1 MANLTINTTQNIKIE
16 FKRAS
21 LGERILASMLDFL
34 FVMMYAIM
42 MAFAL
47 FEASFMKN
55 NTLDRWSEGA
65 IWIVI
70 MLPAIFYS
78 FACES
83 IFHGVTIGK
92 KIMRIKVIKID
103 GYEASIV
110 DYFARWAMRI
120 IDISSCTGVIG
131 ILSVAFSEKGQRLGD
146 IVAGTAVI
154 SVKERIPLSA
164 TIFEEVS
171 VDYVPLFPQ
180 VVVLSD
186 RDIQIIKDAL
196 NNAKRNKDFKL
207 LVHLCKK
214 VESVLKVN
222 RQEYSEL
229 GFIEA
234 VLQDY
239 NYLTARF

>member
-21 LGERILASMLDFL
+21 LGERILASMLDVL
-34 FVMMYAIM
+34 FIGMYGIVMV
-42 MAFAL
+42 MAVMQSSL
-47 FEASFMKN
+47 MDGS
-55 NTLDRWSEGA
+55 LDRWSENA
-65 IWIVI
+65 VWIIIV
-70 MLPAIFYS
+70 LPAFFYS
-78 FACES
+78 FIFES
-83 IFHGVTIGK
+83 LFQGVTIGK

-103 GYEASIV
+103 GYQANVV
-110 DYFARWAMRI
+110 DYFTRWAMRI
-120 IDISSCTGVIG
+120 IDISSSSGVIG
-131 ILSVAFSEKGQRLGD
+131 TLSIAFSDKGQRLGD

-154 SVKERIPLSA
+154 SVKERVPLSA

-171 VDYVPLFPQ
+171 VDYTPIFPQ

-239 NYLTARF
+239 SYLTARF